1 MTSVNMRNVAII
13 AHVDHGKTTL
23 VDQLLKQCGNFR
35 ANQDVPDRILDS
47 NSLERERGI
56 TILAKNTS
64 IHYADTKINIV
75 DTPGHADFGGEVER
89 IVKMV
94 DGVLLLVD
102 AAEGPMP
109 QTRFVLR
116 KALQAGLKPVVVI
129 NKVDRHDARIP
140 EVLDELLDLFI
151 DLDASEEQLDFP
163 VIFASAKQGFAALD
177 AGQTGGDMRPLL
189 DAILEHIPAPSSDA
203 SGPLQLLISS
213 LQYDNYVG
221 RIGIGKIIR
230 GTLTRGEEVVL
241 HSCNGQP
248 RKVKVSS
255 VAVFEGLKRTETEQ
269 ARAGEIVSIAG
280 IENLYIG
287 DTLCSPL
294 QAEPVP
300 FVSIDQPTISVN
312 FLVNDSPMAGQEGS
326 FVTSRQLRERLLR
339 ETLSDVA
346 LHVEEISPDCF
357 KVSGRG
363 ELHLA
368 ILMETMRREG
378 YEFAVSRPEVILQ
391 EEAGSIQEPFERLL
405 VEVPEEYVGTVI
417 ERTARRK
424 GELLELR
431 NNAISRLEFLIPARG
446 LIGFR
451 QEFLTETRG
460 TGIMHHV
467 FDSYQPFK
475 GEIIHR
481 NQGVLVASESG
492 VTVIYGLYNAQ
503 ERGTLFI
510 GPGTRVYAGMIVG
523 GNPRNVD
530 IAVNVCKTKHLTN
543 TRASGSDEA
552 LRLVPPTEITLE
564 KALEF
569 INGDELLEVTPRSL
583 RLRKII
589 LDKNARERQRKRDQA
604 S

>member
-1 MTSVNMRNVAII
+1 MNIRNVAII

-35 ANQDVPDRILDS
+35 ANQEVPDRILDS

-64 IHYADTKINIV
+64 IRYADTKINIV

-116 KALQAGLKPVVVI
+116 KALQAGLKPVVVV
-129 NKVDRHDARIP
+129 NKIDRQDARIP

-151 DLDASEEQLDFP
+151 DLDANEEQLEYP
-163 VIFASAKQGFAALD
+163 VVFASAKQGFATLEPT
-177 AGQTGGDMRPLL
+177 QPRGDMRPLL
-189 DAILEHIPAPSSDA
+189 DAILEHIPAPEGDTSA
-203 SGPLQLLISS
+203 PLQLLISS

-221 RIGIGKIIR
+221 RIGIGKIMR
-230 GTLTRGEEVVL
+230 GTLSRGEEVL
-241 HSCNGQP
+241 LYSGSGEP
-248 RKVKVSS
+248 RKVKISS
-255 VAVFEGLKRTETEQ
+255 VAVFEGLKRVETDQ

-294 QAEPVP
+294 QPEPIP

-326 FVTSRQLRERLLR
+326 FVTSRHLRERLLR

-378 YEFAVSRPEVILQ
+378 YEFAVSRPEVILR
-391 EEAGSIQEPFERLL
+391 EEAGIIQEPFERLL

-431 NNAISRLEFLIPARG
+431 NTAISRLEFLIPARG

-492 VTVIYGLYNAQ
+492 VTVSYGLFNAQ

-523 GNPRNVD
+523 ENPRNVD
-530 IAVNVCKTKHLTN
+530 ITVNVCKAKHLTN

-552 LRLVPPTEITLE
+552 LRLVPPAEINLE

-569 INGDELLEVTPRSL
+569 INRDELLEVTPSSL

-589 LDKNARERQRKRDQA
+589 LDKSARERQRKREQA